1 MKTEMSLKSKLNVI
15 RLELSKSMEKS
26 GKNDYSHYD
35 YFQLKDFMPQVIELC
50 NDNGLFTKFWIDYEK
65 VELSSIKTT
74 KKETDEATGITSE
87 TVVEENGFEQKE
99 FAYLEI
105 TDLESGDVEL
115 FKKETAD
122 CKLSGAQPI
131 QNLGGKSTYMKRYMY
146 MDVFEINENDAV
158 EEQTGKPEK
167 VETKKATTTKPK
179 TKAVTSK
186 AAAPV
191 EEVKEAEIEP
201 VVEVNTDE
209 LMTMDHKVEL
219 ANYMKEKGLDPK
231 ATIVEAAKSLG
242 TDVPL
247 LKESDFEKVKE
258 YVDKK

>member
-1 MKTEMSLKSKLNVI
+1 MKTELSLKAKINVV
-15 RLELSKSMEKS
+15 RLELSKKMEKS
-26 GKNDYSHYD
+26 GKNDFSHYD
-35 YFQLKDFMPQVIELC
+35 YFQLKDFMAQTIELC

-65 VELSSIKTT
+65 IETSSVKTT
-74 KKETDEATGITSE
+74 KKETDEATGISSE
-87 TVVEENGFEQKE
+87 TVVEENGFELKE

-179 TKAVTSK
+179 TKTVTTK
-186 AAAPV
+186 K
-191 EEVKEAEIEP
+191 EEVKEAEIDP

-231 ATIVEAAKSLG
+231 ATIVEAAKELG

-247 LKESDFEKVKE
+247 LKESDFDKIKK
-258 YVDKK
+258 YVDGKE

>member
-1 MKTEMSLKSKLNVI
+1 MKSEMSLREKLNVI

-26 GKNDYSHYD
+26 GKNDYSNYD
-35 YFQLKDFMPQVIELC
+35 YFQLKDFMPQVIALC
-50 NDNGLFTKFWIDYEK
+50 NEYGLFTKFWIDYEK
-65 VELSSIKTT
+65 VEMPSTKTT
-74 KKETDEATGITSE
+74 KKTIDTNTGIE
-87 TVVEENGFEQKE
+87 VEEVIEEKNFEQKE
-99 FAYLEI
+99 FAYLEV
-105 TDLESGDVEL
+105 TNLDDVEIEL
-115 FKKETAD
+115 FKKETAE
-122 CKLSGAQPI
+122 CKLSGAQQI

-191 EEVKEAEIEP
+191 EEVKEAEMKP

-219 ANYMKEKGLDPK
+219 ATYMKEKGLDPK
-231 ATIVEAAKSLG
+231 LTIVEAAKSLG